1 MKDELTEEIKKLNKL
16 LILLLTKELSQNE
29 KIIFLDKSGFQP
41 KDIAEIINTTPN
53 TVRVTL
59 AKIRKNSNKRNKL
72 NAQEST

>member
-16 LILLLTKELSQNE
+16 LILLLTKDLSQNE
-29 KIIFLDKSGFQP
+29 KIIFLDKSWFQP